1 MSKWHPLPA
10 TQPSGLGTRRMID
23 SAVIDLPQPD
33 SPTTAKVSPRR
44 RENETSSTALT
55 TPERVNR

>member
-1 MSKWHPLPA
+1 VPPTILPG
-10 TQPSGLGTRRMID
+10 GLGTRRMID

-44 RENETSSTALT
+44 SENETSSTALMM
-55 TPERVNR
+55 PERVKR